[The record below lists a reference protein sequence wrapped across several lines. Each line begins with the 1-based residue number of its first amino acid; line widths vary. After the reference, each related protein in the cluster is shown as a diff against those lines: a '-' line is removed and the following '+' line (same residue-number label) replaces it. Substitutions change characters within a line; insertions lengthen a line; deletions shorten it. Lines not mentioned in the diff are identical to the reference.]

1 MKKYLFLT
9 ILIFALLGL
18 AACGNNDDGGTT
30 QTGTGGGAPTG
41 GTTPT
46 TPPPAPTTTPITL
59 RVGESLDV
67 EQFIVEAGRHF
78 TALHPHITVE
88 FVNVEVGQANSQM
101 ALDGP
106 AGVGP
111 DLFVAPHD
119 QLGALVAGGLILP
132 VANPSL
138 ISSRVLSS
146 TVVAATVNGV
156 LQGYPLSDETYAL
169 FYNRALLASA
179 DVPRTFDDLISF
191 SLDFNAANPGRH
203 AFLFEVGNA
212 YYTIIFVSTPT
223 NRLFGPEGSDPS
235 TPNLNTPTAV
245 AGMEFFRSLR
255 PILDVPAGDMNTAFA
270 DAAFVSGNAAMIVTG
285 PWNIAPFVEA
295 GLDFGVTTIPSLP
308 GQTTPPPSF
317 SGARLMFVSSF
328 SDHTTEAHMFAEF
341 LTTTEMQ
348 QLRYDI
354 TQALPSIALE
364 TGNAHHDGILAQ
376 LEYAIPMPSLAQ
388 MQQFWQSMPAAS
400 ANIWDGADI
409 QEQLDM
415 VDLVIRQG

>member
-1 MKKYLFLT
+1 MKKYLFISVLAV
-9 ILIFALLGL
+9 ALLGL
-18 AACGNNDDGGTT
+18 AACSNNEATP
-30 QTGTGGGAPTG
+30 TGTSGTQATG
-41 GTTPT
+41 
-46 TPPPAPTTTPITL
+46 TTPITL

-67 EQFIVEAGRHF
+67 ENFILEAGRHF
-78 TALHPHITVE
+78 TAIHPHITVE
-88 FVNVEVGQANSQM
+88 FVNVEVGQANTQM
-101 ALDGP
+101 GLDGP

-138 ISSRVLSS
+138 ISERVLSS
-146 TVVAATVNGV
+146 TVVAATMNGV

-169 FYNRALLASA
+169 FYNRAFIASA

-191 SLDFNAANPGRH
+191 AHEFNAANPGRH
-203 AFLFEVGNA
+203 AFMFDVGNA
-212 YYTIIFVSTPT
+212 YYNIFFVSTPT
-223 NRLFGPEGSDPS
+223 NRLFGPEGTDPN

-255 PILDVPAGDMNTAFA
+255 AILDVPAGDMNTAFA
-270 DAAFVSGNAAMIVTG
+270 DAAFESGNSAMHITG
-285 PWNIAPFVEA
+285 PWNIPSFVEA

-328 SDHTTEAHMFAEF
+328 SDHTAEAHMFAEF

-354 TQALPSIALE
+354 TQALPSIPLE
-364 TGNAHHDGILAQ
+364 TGNPHHNGILAQ
-376 LEYAIPMPSLAQ
+376 LEYAIPMPSIAQ
-388 MQQFWQSMPAAS
+388 MQQFWAAMPAAT

-415 VDLVIRQG
+415 VDLTIRQG